1 MLRISSAELHSFDAM
16 VAFAALFK
24 HSNGATALEIGDGK
38 SYVSAEWLQQ
48 LCAGIAGHPT
58 LQRLSL
64 RRMVLTSATPAAAH
78 AGLHGLSAVLR
89 DSPSLVSVQ
98 LASCGLESR
107 HLLPL
112 VAEIQSSP
120 IRLKELDLSGN
131 KIADEGLVELANVFS
146 VSSRHNHGPL
156 IVALDCRGWA
166 LMGSGPSVAVDDRV
180 MPPLIAL
187 DCP

>member
-1 MLRISSAELHSFDAM
+1 M
-16 VAFAALFK
+16 VT
-24 HSNGATALEIGDGK
+24 TALRGHCQFRHRAHRALHDDL
-38 SYVSAEWLQQ
+38 A
-48 LCAGIAGHPT
+48 AGHPT

-98 LASCGLESR
+98 LASCGLATCCR
-107 HLLPL
+107 CGGRDPP
-112 VAEIQSSP
+112 SSP
-120 IRLKELDLSGN
+120 IRLKELDLSGT
-131 KIADEGLVELANVFS
+131 KIADEGLVELAKIFS

-156 IVALDCRGWA
+156 IVALDCHGWA
-166 LMGSGPSVAVDDRV
+166 LMGSGPSVAVDNRV

>member
-1 MLRISSAELHSFDAM
+1 M
-16 VAFAALFK
+16 VAFAALLK
-24 HSNGATALEIGDGK
+24 HSNGEIGDGK
-38 SYVSAEWLQQ
+38 SYASAEWLQQ
-48 LCAGIAGHPT
+48 LCAGIAGYST

-64 RRMVLTSATPAAAH
+64 RRMVLTSATPASAH

-89 DSPSLVSVQ
+89 DSLSLVSVQ

-131 KIADEGLVELANVFS
+131 KTADEGLVELANVFS
-146 VSSRHNHGPL
+146 VSSRHNNGPL
-156 IVALDCRGWA
+156 IVALDCHGLA
-166 LMGSGPSVAVDDRV
+166 LMGSGPSMAVDDRV

>member
-1 MLRISSAELHSFDAM
+1 M

-131 KIADEGLVELANVFS
+131 KIADEGLVELAKIFS

-156 IVALDCRGWA
+156 IVALDCHGWA

>member
-1 MLRISSAELHSFDAM
+1 
-16 VAFAALFK
+16 
-24 HSNGATALEIGDGK
+24 
-38 SYVSAEWLQQ
+38 
-48 LCAGIAGHPT
+48 
-58 LQRLSL
+58 
-64 RRMVLTSATPAAAH
+64 
-78 AGLHGLSAVLR
+78 
-89 DSPSLVSVQ
+89 VQ

-131 KIADEGLVELANVFS
+131 KIADEGLVELASVFS

-156 IVALDCRGWA
+156 IVALDCHGWA

-187 DCP
+187 DCH

>member
-1 MLRISSAELHSFDAM
+1 
-16 VAFAALFK
+16 
-24 HSNGATALEIGDGK
+24 
-38 SYVSAEWLQQ
+38 
-48 LCAGIAGHPT
+48 
-58 LQRLSL
+58 
-64 RRMVLTSATPAAAH
+64 MVLTSATPAAAH

-131 KIADEGLVELANVFS
+131 KIADEGLVELTKIFS
-146 VSSRHNHGPL
+146 VPVMALERFDISGNALEESGISELARALVASDSIQFVQLASHPL
-156 IVALDCRGWA
+156 PI
-166 LMGSGPSVAVDDRV
+166 
-180 MPPLIAL
+180 
-187 DCP
+187 